1 MGDRDTPTR
10 RQFLAAGSVIG
21 TAALAG
27 CNGIFSGGGEETT
40 SSTTSTGTTSTGT
53 TSTSTSR
60 DVDISNWRGS
70 SPLVQDRPMPGG
82 PSITEMPDLE
92 GELTLYIGG
101 GEGGLYQQLATLL
114 QKHYPDFTV
123 HTRYSAANQVLTE
136 GQNGQVRADVFW
148 ANDAGSL
155 GVVEDADLAASLD
168 GDTTDLVPS
177 RYHTDAWTGVAGRAR
192 AIPYNTKQF
201 SESDVPDSIDA
212 FTDTADLDAKMGWA
226 PSYPA
231 FQSFVT
237 AMRVLEGEDATRSWL
252 NGMQERGHGGMSQY
266 KNEWYVSNA
275 VADGEIGA
283 GIANHYY
290 TIRVISSRP
299 NAPIDLAFTKNDAG
313 ALVDVAGAEVMKDT
327 SNPELAQN
335 FVHHLLSAEAQEFLA
350 TWSFAYPMIGGVDPV
365 EQLPALSA
373 LNPPDLDLTKLA
385 NVQPTLDLLRQTGV
399 LS

>member
-1 MGDRDTPTR
+1 MSDRDASTR
-10 RQFLAAGSVIG
+10 RRFLATGSVIG

-27 CNGIFSGGGEETT
+27 CSGIFSGDGETTTSSTSTTSETGT
-40 SSTTSTGTTSTGT
+40 SSTTS
-53 TSTSTSR
+53 R
-60 DVDISNWRGS
+60 EVDISNWRGS

-82 PSITEMPDLE
+82 PSITDLPDLK

-101 GEGGLYQQLATLL
+101 GEGGLYQQLADLL
-114 QKHYPDFTV
+114 QQHYPDFTV
-123 HTRYSAANQVLTE
+123 QTRYSAANQVLTE

-155 GVVEDADLAASLD
+155 GVIEDAGLAATLNSNV
-168 GDTTDLVPS
+168 TDLVRS
-177 RYHTDAWTGVAGRAR
+177 RYHTDTWTGVAGRAR
-192 AIPYNTKQF
+192 TIPYNTQEF
-201 SESDVPDSIDA
+201 SESDIPNSIDA
-212 FTDTADLDAKMGWA
+212 FTDTANLDATMGWA
-226 PSYPA
+226 PTYPA

-237 AMRVLEGEDATRSWL
+237 AMRVLEGEAATRSWL
-252 NGMQERGHGGMSQY
+252 NGMQERGNGGMSQY

-290 TIRVISSRP
+290 AIRVISSRP
-299 NAPIDLAFTKNDAG
+299 DAPLDLAFTKNDAG

-327 SNPELAQN
+327 SSPELAQN
-335 FVHHLLSAEAQEFLA
+335 FVRHLLSAEAQEFLA
-350 TWSFAYPMIGGVDPV
+350 TWSFAYPMIDGVAPV

-373 LNPPDLDLTKLA
+373 LSPPDIDLTALA
-385 NVQPTLDLLRQTGV
+385 DVQPTLDLLRETGV